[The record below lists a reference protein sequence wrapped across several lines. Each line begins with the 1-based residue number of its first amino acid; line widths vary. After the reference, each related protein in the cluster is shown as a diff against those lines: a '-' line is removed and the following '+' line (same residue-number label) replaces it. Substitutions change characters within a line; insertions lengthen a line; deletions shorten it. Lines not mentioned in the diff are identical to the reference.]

1 MKHTLRRR
9 ADGFDIYA
17 KNDGVDYWRLAKACI
32 DENIDQAALRRDL
45 AHHAT
50 LPLDRN
56 GVEAELYVM
65 AFGNPKRLVLRMD
78 TEGKRYVVKRAFM
91 GSPGFKRLLPGVM
104 GLTYF
109 TRVMKLV
116 SAAVRAGCAVTPDCY
131 LVAER
136 WVSPFRLEVWTVWE
150 YVEGR
155 RLFRP
160 EEFEAHRGELSR
172 TALELMK
179 HGLTMDDVVPGNF
192 LFNESR
198 ARAIDISCRPFTRL
212 QKVKMAL
219 KLNARYGLG
228 LPVEGVVDRLLA
240 ALLSARYRLR
250 GKTE

>member
-1 MKHTLRRR
+1 MKPILRNR
-9 ADGFDIYA
+9 DGGFDIYA
-17 KNDGVDYWRLAKACI
+17 KNDGVDYWRLVEACI
-32 DENIDQAALRRDL
+32 DENIDQDALRRDL
-45 AHHAT
+45 DHHAT
-50 LPLDRN
+50 LQLDRN
-56 GVEAELYVM
+56 GVRAELYVM

-78 TEGKRYVVKRAFM
+78 VDGKRYVVKRAFM

-116 SAAVRAGCAVTPDCY
+116 NAAVRDGCDATSDCY

-136 WVSPFRLEVWTVWE
+136 WVAPFRLEVWTMWE
-150 YVEGR
+150 YIEGR

-160 EEFEAHRGELSR
+160 DEFVPHREEMARMAEELIR
-172 TALELMK
+172 

-192 LFNESR
+192 LFSESR
-198 ARAIDISCRPFTRL
+198 ARAIDISCRPFSRL

-228 LPVEGVVDRLLA
+228 LTLDGLADKLLA
-240 ALLSARYRLR
+240 ALLTTRYRLR
-250 GKTE
+250 GRVE